1 MAVKRYHRKSRAGC
15 DTCKRRRVKCDEATP
30 KCGACA
36 LRQESCSYPPQN
48 ASTGSKR
55 VAKTALTTTSSS
67 QTSPPV
73 PIKYHWHSLYD
84 AYSGPSS
91 RLATYSATR
100 TLELRLM
107 HQWSTTTYLTS
118 VHCNAPIFRDY
129 AVTKALQHTYL
140 MDILLAFTSLHS
152 ASLASSTTASHD
164 HVAAALHYQ
173 NKSISEFNEQES
185 LVCISK
191 ESLDPVCL
199 MTALHAVVALVASLI
214 PATPDETLESV
225 AKVLMRV
232 RRYTLGMKEIVDAH
246 SVWADSGE
254 LKQILE
260 GPAVLEEE
268 EGAAFTSDKLRAL
281 TDAILEN
288 MDLDDA
294 ATPFFR
300 STLEKLE
307 KAYTDSNGHSVVS
320 WLGTVEPK
328 FFQKVDM
335 GQVPALIIL
344 VCWGALNCV
353 LENMW
358 WMQYSG
364 RRIVKELSY
373 QLEGCDG
380 RWNEILEWCYEQV
393 GISGRAQ

>member
-1 MAVKRYHRKSRAGC
+1 
-15 DTCKRRRVKCDEATP
+15 
-30 KCGACA
+30 
-36 LRQESCSYPPQN
+36 
-48 ASTGSKR
+48 
-55 VAKTALTTTSSS
+55 
-67 QTSPPV
+67 
-73 PIKYHWHSLYD
+73 
-84 AYSGPSS
+84 
-91 RLATYSATR
+91 
-100 TLELRLM
+100 M

-140 MDILLAFTSLHS
+140 MGILLAFTSLHS

-268 EGAAFTSDKLRAL
+268 EGAAFTSDKLCAL

-300 STLEKLE
+300 TSQPGHLFHVL
-307 KAYTDSNGHSVVS
+307 YTINTS
-320 WLGTVEPK
+320 
-328 FFQKVDM
+328 
-335 GQVPALIIL
+335 
-344 VCWGALNCV
+344 LNATTTRKPHI
-353 LENMW
+353 
-358 WMQYSG
+358 Y
-364 RRIVKELSY
+364 
-373 QLEGCDG
+373 
-380 RWNEILEWCYEQV
+380 
-393 GISGRAQ
+393 